1 MTNFK
6 MCAIPTASSLLL
18 SYKLEPGISDQS
30 YGLFIARMAGIPQ
43 EIIERSESML
53 TKMRQGEGRVG
64 ELLRKIDINRMTP
77 IQALMCLNDLKKVVD
92 EQSEGKREALLE
104 EFYVKYGMKWCVCC
118 AQFQFRYSLKRMSP
132 RLCVLV
138 LLFSIYGSFA
148 WFSTFSLEWSHI
160 IDIEHITIAQI
171 AQNHANSL
179 SFVSVCFVRSYART
193 RRLKLSS

>member
-92 EQSEGKREALLE
+92 EQNARREPGAAFAPSLD
-104 EFYVKYGMKWCVCC
+104 FG
-118 AQFQFRYSLKRMSP
+118 AQRHGIGLAINF
-132 RLCVLV
+132 
-138 LLFSIYGSFA
+138 
-148 WFSTFSLEWSHI
+148 
-160 IDIEHITIAQI
+160 
-171 AQNHANSL
+171 
-179 SFVSVCFVRSYART
+179 
-193 RRLKLSS
+193 

>member
-104 EFYVKYGMKWCVCC
+104 EFYVKYVLKWCVCC
-118 AQFQFRYSLKRMSP
+118 
-132 RLCVLV
+132 
-138 LLFSIYGSFA
+138 
-148 WFSTFSLEWSHI
+148 T
-160 IDIEHITIAQI
+160 
-171 AQNHANSL
+171 
-179 SFVSVCFVRSYART
+179 
-193 RRLKLSS
+193 